1 MTTVGALVGGVKVRT
16 RPGLVGLPPG
26 EGPVPPVPAR
36 ILASLSATEG
46 PVDVPAACCGAG
58 VGPAV
63 VGCTAVGQNKIN
75 KNMGCGGGCAVGRDE
90 GCNSVSSALVHT
102 SSLHI
107 CLGGDFS
114 WEERKRDDPTPLSGV
129 ASRALPCVKRNLGQV
144 DYRQQCSCPR
154 AVNTRCL
161 YMYSS
166 IV

>member
-46 PVDVPAACCGAG
+46 PVDVPVACCGAG

-90 GCNSVSSALVHT
+90 GCNSVSSALVLLLFYIYT
-102 SSLHI
+102 WGEIFRGKNES
-107 CLGGDFS
+107 GM
-114 WEERKRDDPTPLSGV
+114 TPPRSP
-129 ASRALPCVKRNLGQV
+129 ASR
-144 DYRQQCSCPR
+144 R
-154 AVNTRCL
+154 ARCRA
-161 YMYSS
+161 
-166 IV
+166 

>member
-63 VGCTAVGQNKIN
+63 VGCTAVGQNKN
-75 KNMGCGGGCAVGRDE
+75 NENGVWWGLRDWKRR
-90 GCNSVSSALVHT
+90 GVQQRLLRVLVYT
-102 SSLHI
+102 SI
-107 CLGGDFS
+107 
-114 WEERKRDDPTPLSGV
+114 
-129 ASRALPCVKRNLGQV
+129 
-144 DYRQQCSCPR
+144 
-154 AVNTRCL
+154 
-161 YMYSS
+161 
-166 IV
+166 